1 MKEEG
6 YPEVFIGHW
15 AGLFAPRGTPN
26 EILDKMNRAIDQAL
40 KSNEVHKRLVPQGI
54 EPMPGTRASFTAFLV
69 DEKNRLA
76 PIVKRAQ
83 MKED

>member
-1 MKEEG
+1 
-6 YPEVFIGHW
+6 
-15 AGLFAPRGTPN
+15 
-26 EILDKMNRAIDQAL
+26 MNRAIDQAL